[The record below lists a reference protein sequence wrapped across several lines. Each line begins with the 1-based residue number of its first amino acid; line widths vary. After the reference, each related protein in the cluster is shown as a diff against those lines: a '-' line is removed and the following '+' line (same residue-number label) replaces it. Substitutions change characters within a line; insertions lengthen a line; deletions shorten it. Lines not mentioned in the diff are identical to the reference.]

1 MESIQK
7 IPETYTQQE
16 HMGRFAFFRESLRNF
31 KTVGTVTRSSR
42 FLCQAVVK
50 NADLAHAKFVVE
62 LGAGDGVMTRHLLN
76 ALPSDALLLSFEIN
90 EIFCEQMAQ
99 IDDHRLIIVN
109 QSAELLPQ
117 ILKSHGIAQLD
128 AVVSA
133 LPFSV
138 FPEDLALNIVKLSH
152 DSLKEKGRFVQIHYS
167 LKTRKLYRQVFGNV
181 ETGFEFRNIPP
192 AFVLLCEKTTSRIP
206 ENR

>member
-7 IPETYTQQE
+7 ITDTFTSQE

-42 FLCQAVVK
+42 FLCQAVVN
-50 NADLAHAKFVVE
+50 NADLVNAKYVVE

-76 ALPSDALLLSFEIN
+76 ALPKDAILLSFEIN
-90 EIFCEQMAQ
+90 PAFCEQMAQ
-99 IDDHRLIIVN
+99 IDDNRLVIVN
-109 QSAELLPQ
+109 QSAELIPS
-117 ILKSHGIAQLD
+117 ILKAHGIEQLD
-128 AVVSA
+128 AVISA

-138 FPEDLALNIVKLSH
+138 FPEELAKSIVQLSY
-152 DSLKEKGRFVQIHYS
+152 DALKKKGRFVQIHYS
-167 LKTRKLYRQVFGNV
+167 LKTRKLYREIFGNV

-192 AFVLLCEKTTSRIP
+192 AFVLLCHK
-206 ENR
+206 N